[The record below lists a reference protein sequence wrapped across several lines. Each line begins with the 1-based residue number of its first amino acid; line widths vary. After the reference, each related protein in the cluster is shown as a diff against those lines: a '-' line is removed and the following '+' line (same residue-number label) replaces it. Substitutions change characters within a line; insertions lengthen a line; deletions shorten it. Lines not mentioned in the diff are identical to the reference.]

1 MSQVRLISVSLQL
14 AAWPP
19 YKQRVYLLLH
29 VFIIQR
35 RVCFS
40 FGFLRSASWPENYKE
55 NLQPLEPAVPE
66 GSCLQVP
73 I

>member
-14 AAWPP
+14 AGWTP
-19 YKQRVYLLLH
+19 YKQRVYLPLH
-29 VFIIQR
+29 LFIIQR

-40 FGFLRSASWPENYKE
+40 FGFLRSASWSENYKE
-55 NLQPLEPAVPE
+55 NLQPLEPATPE
-66 GSCLQVP
+66 GLYLQVP